1 MKIDVR
7 LLGLFLLCVFAF
19 SIVGCFLRRDQD
31 EDEPEDVIATV
42 VSVTPASGTT
52 ISPDATITV
61 TFDYPP
67 DIVIASTGTVSV
79 AGNIATITGP
89 FTPGAFVLTFTW
101 GDGDYTVNYT
111 VLDPEPKSEPDSSP
125 EETDPP
131 DNNSAIGEVL
141 IYTGEVWWI
150 TQKEATAEAKT
161 TERLLKAADIQTEIT
176 DDKDYVEQWMLQTTQ
191 DGAVDI
197 AIFYGPIPTT
207 IYPAGN
213 TRPNGSVIEEWIET
227 SDGNTILNH
236 ADWFG
241 FWADGDINV
250 VQNDDGERREGL
262 LGVQNG
268 AAALQNIMDIP
279 GITMWEANTPMEV
292 TDTGRKLTPSLVDFR
307 SDRPFHLNELR
318 GEWFA
323 EKVFASNTGD
333 EKGTRADPVIVRD
346 GERGR
351 IAIVHQT
358 DFEDNPKGEVAAEII
373 INYLQNN

>member
-1 MKIDVR
+1 MKIDVW

-19 SIVGCFLRRDQD
+19 SIVGCFLRREQD
-31 EDEPEDVIATV
+31 EDEPEGMVAAV
-42 VSVTPASGTT
+42 VFVNPPSDSNLPVNGS
-52 ISPDATITV
+52 ITV
-61 TFDYPP
+61 TFDNPP
-67 DIVIASTGTVSV
+67 DYVIASVGTVSV
-79 AGNIATITGP
+79 TDKTATITGP
-89 FTPGAFVLTFTW
+89 FTTGALDLILVWEDGVYVLT
-101 GDGDYTVNYT
+101 YIV
-111 VLDPEPKSEPDSSP
+111 KSDK
-125 EETDPP
+125 P
-131 DNNSAIGEVL
+131 DNNSTIGNVL

-250 VQNDDGERREGL
+250 VQNEDGERREGL
-262 LGVQNG
+262 LGVRNG

-292 TDTGRKLTPSLVDFR
+292 TNTGRKLTPSLVDFR